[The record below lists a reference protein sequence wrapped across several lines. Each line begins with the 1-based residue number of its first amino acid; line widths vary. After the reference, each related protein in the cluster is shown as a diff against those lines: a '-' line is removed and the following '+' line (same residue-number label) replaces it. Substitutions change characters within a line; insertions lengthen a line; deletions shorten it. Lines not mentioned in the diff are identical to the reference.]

1 MSVQTQIE
9 RLNAIKA
16 RIRTNLV
23 AQGIT
28 VPADTMLDE
37 MAVMILSVAGEDGY
51 TPVKGTDYWTA
62 ADQESIVQQVIAAL
76 GTPVFG
82 RVDENKHITLSG
94 HLADGTYTISF
105 EDADGF
111 TTEVCTINKVPAP
124 TYTNLF
130 DPSTAVLN
138 TRMSGSSSTSKAQD
152 GYVMTASI
160 PIPSTVIGSSVADS
174 DSYVAVRSKHWAG
187 SANIFYSGDT
197 GRNYADYNATKG
209 TIIGDWVKIPVRG
222 QWANE
227 ITATSMVVSL
237 YVSSSAITASDI
249 QDIEIYFD
257 EIPE

>member
-1 MSVQTQIE
+1 MSVRTQID

-16 RIRTNLV
+16 RIRTNLA

-37 MAVMILSVAGEDGY
+37 MANMILSVAGEDGY
-51 TPVKGTDYWTA
+51 TPQRGTDYWTP
-62 ADQESIVQQVIAAL
+62 ADQEAIVQQVIAAL

-94 HLADGTYTISF
+94 HLADGTYTIRF
-105 EDADGF
+105 EDSDGF
-111 TTEVCTINKVPAP
+111 VADVCTINKVPAP

-138 TRMSGSSSTSKAQD
+138 TRMSGSSSASKAQD
-152 GYVMTASI
+152 GYVMTAAI
-160 PIPSTVIGSSVADS
+160 PIPATVVGSTVADS
-174 DSYVAVRSKHWAG
+174 GSYVAVRSKYWTG
-187 SANIFYSGDT
+187 SANIFYTGDS

-209 TIIGDWVKIPVRG
+209 TIVGDWVKIPVKG
-222 QWANE
+222 QWTNT

-237 YVSSSAITASDI
+237 YVNASAISASDI
-249 QDIEIYFD
+249 QDIEIYFN
-257 EIPE
+257 ECPE